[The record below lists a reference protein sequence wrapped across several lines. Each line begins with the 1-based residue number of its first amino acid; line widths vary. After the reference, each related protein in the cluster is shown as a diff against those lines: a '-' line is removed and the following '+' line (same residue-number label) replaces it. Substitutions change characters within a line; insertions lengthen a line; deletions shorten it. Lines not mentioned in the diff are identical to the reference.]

1 MSEDLSYIIPPVDR
15 AVLKAELNK
24 DRWVRK
30 TNKLDNDIYIV
41 NHHNSPNV
49 MQEIGR
55 LRELSFAHAGG
66 GTGNPVD
73 IDEADTSEICYE
85 QLIVYSHED
94 EEIIGGYR
102 FIDCAKVVANKL
114 YDSHLSTA
122 HYFNFSDQFIE
133 EYLPHTIELGRSW
146 VQPAFQ
152 PTQNPRK
159 GLFALDNLWDGLGAL
174 ILNFDHVKYFFGK
187 VTMYPTYDV
196 EARNALLSSMNHYFP
211 DNKGLVTPKV
221 PLNFRTNNEKFIGM
235 IDGLGFSE
243 AYKLLSRFAR
253 ARGES
258 VPPLISQYM
267 ALSSTMK
274 TFGTCVNVEFGNVE
288 ETGILVTIA
297 DIYPAK
303 SERHL
308 TLK

>member
-30 TNKLDNDIYIV
+30 TNKLDNDIYII

-55 LRELSFAHAGG
+55 LRELTFAQAGG
-66 GTGNPVD
+66 GTGKPVD
-73 IDEADTSEICYE
+73 IDEADTADICYE
-85 QLIVYSHED
+85 QLIVYSPED

-102 FIDCAKVVANKL
+102 FIDCAKVATKEL
-114 YDSHLSTA
+114 YASHLSTA
-122 HYFNFSDQFIE
+122 HYFNFSDQFIA

-174 ILNFDHVKYFFGK
+174 VLNFDHLKYFFGK

-211 DNKGLVTPKV
+211 DNEGLVTPKV
-221 PLNFRTNNEKFIGM
+221 PLNFHTNNEKFISM

-274 TFGTCVNVEFGNVE
+274 TFGTCINSEFGNVE